1 MKRAVLRIVSAWAC
15 CFVVACGGGG
25 SGNGASSSGNSAGSG
40 ASGNTPST
48 GSTSGGASANG
59 GSGSATPTSG
69 GSSGGNMQPLPPL
82 TQGFVGTIGG
92 DVTPDNSTWGP
103 GAVTLSAAVNVP
115 AGVTLTINR
124 GTHITGNFAVNVS
137 GTLACNGA
145 LTDPVTMFGGSV
157 ALNGGTHSIAYCIF
171 NSQAATAIDVNGA
184 TLNASHLQVQRF
196 NANGLHVHGAQ
207 AKLTLDFGTLG
218 TTTTLFTGDDA
229 TKEAVAVQID
239 ADAAN
244 GQSSITNSVLGF
256 LNDASNT
263 GLKISGSSNT
273 HLAYDNIS
281 GKGSVYATSPAPT
294 AILTAD
300 PKISDIPNL
309 DHNLGYFSPDLDQA
323 DPSVDFSQEPAPN
336 GGRANLGYYGGTAQA
351 RITTVQVL
359 APNGCE
365 ELTAGAMTTLSWK
378 SSPNTG
384 AKTIELSTDA
394 GNTWMPLAKVAA
406 GMDTGSLSV
415 TLPNVKTDQAE
426 IRFSQ
431 DNDPTH
437 ITDTSDNVFAIGL
450 PKNADA
456 CKNLRPA
463 CTGDTCKYFKVICYT
478 GYRTGQMPTGDPKTE
493 PTYAQVQQDL
503 TILAKYAH
511 GIRTYGSNPILHDGG
526 DVPPIAD
533 ALGLDLHMGIWLDD
547 TYTDDQNMAAIEA
560 SLGIIAAGHKS
571 IKSVIVA
578 NEYLLR
584 VRQSFGDTAKAE
596 ARLVGY
602 INYVRSKV
610 PQNIE
615 VIIGESAPDWLT
627 ASKALYDAVDV
638 VMWHVHPWWQEVQI
652 AQAAQFTATTHAQIL
667 QRMKDLGV
675 TKPERLGETGF
686 PWGECNGPVCG
697 SEANQAQYLHDLNQY
712 SLQSGLEYWF
722 FEGFDES
729 WKGAE
734 GGVGAKWGMWKND
747 RTPHPVIAN
756 IATEI
761 APQEMWP

>member
-1 MKRAVLRIVSAWAC
+1 VKRSILTIPCLALCWVMG
-15 CFVVACGGGG
+15 CGGGG
-25 SGNGASSSGNSAGSG
+25 GSASHPAQSSGNGAGGGAGTSSSAGTPGSPSTPGAGDSGSMQPAGGGGTQTLPPVTQGTTGMIGGTLNSGNS
-40 ASGNTPST
+40 
-48 GSTSGGASANG
+48 
-59 GSGSATPTSG
+59 
-69 GSSGGNMQPLPPL
+69 L
-82 TQGFVGTIGG
+82 
-92 DVTPDNSTWGP
+92 WGP
-103 GAVTLSAAVNVP
+103 GDVVLTAAVSIPVGVTLS
-115 AGVTLTINR
+115 INH
-124 GTHITGNFAVNVS
+124 GTHITGNFPISADGGVYD
-137 GTLACNGA
+137 CNGA
-145 LTDPVTMFGGSV
+145 LTDPVTTFGGSV
-157 ALNGGTHSIAYCIF
+157 ALNGGSHSISFCIF

-184 TLNASHLQVQRF
+184 TLNASHVQVQRY
-196 NANGLHVHGAQ
+196 NSNGVHVHGA
-207 AKLTLDFGTLG
+207 KGMLSLDFSTLG
-218 TTTTLFTGDDA
+218 STSTLFTGDNA
-229 TKEAVAVQID
+229 AKEAVAVVID
-239 ADAAN
+239 SDAAN
-244 GQSSITNSVLGF
+244 NKSTITNSVLGF
-256 LNDASNT
+256 LDDLSNT
-263 GLKISGSSNT
+263 GLEIQGASNT

-281 GKGSVYATSPAPT
+281 GKGSVLTTSDPPV
-294 AILTAD
+294 AILTGD
-300 PKISDIPNL
+300 PGISDIPNL
-309 DHNLGYFSPDLDQA
+309 DHNLGFFSADLDQA
-323 DPSVDFSQEPAPN
+323 DPSVDFSMEPAPN

-359 APNGCE
+359 SPNGCE
-365 ELTAGAMTTLSWK
+365 ELAAGAMTKLTWN

-384 AKTIELSTDA
+384 PKTIELSTDA
-394 GNTWMPLAKVAA
+394 GSTWAPLAKVAA
-406 GMDTGSLSV
+406 GMDTGFLTV
-415 TLPNVKTDQAE
+415 ALPNTKTDQAK

-437 ITDTSDNVFAIGL
+437 IVDVSDNVFAIGM
-450 PKNADA
+450 PKNATA
-456 CKNLRPA
+456 CQNLRPP

-478 GYRTGQMPTGDPKTE
+478 GYRSGQMPTGNPKTD

-503 TILAKYAH
+503 TILAQYTH
-511 GIRTYGSNPILHDGG
+511 GIRTYGSNPMLHDGG

-533 ALGLDLHMGIWLDD
+533 ALGLDLHMGIWIDD
-547 TYTDDQNMAAIEA
+547 TYTDDQNMQAISD

-610 PQNIE
+610 PKNIE

-638 VMWHVHPWWQEVQI
+638 VMWHVHPWWQQVPI

-667 QRMKDLGV
+667 SRMKELGE

-686 PWGECNGPVCG
+686 PWGECNGPTCG
-697 SEANQAQYLHDLNQY
+697 SEASQAQYLHDLNQY

-722 FEGFDES
+722 FEGFDEA

-734 GGVGAKWGMWKND
+734 GGVGDKWGMWDNA
-747 RTPHPVIAN
+747 RQPHLVISN

-761 APQEMWP
+761 LPQEMWP